1 MYHILQNLFV
11 PLEVPVDSEMYAIT
25 LHCFLL
31 LVCSGA
37 GLVLSKVYHIT
48 PLSSDP
54 CPVDPCL
61 TLTQF
66 VIDANKYVDYN
77 TTLIFQP
84 KRHILE
90 SECLIANIG
99 MFSMLSNS
107 SNAAIRI
114 TCNQLGRF
122 TIDSVHTFL
131 VSNLTFVG

>member
-1 MYHILQNLFV
+1 
-11 PLEVPVDSEMYAIT
+11 MYAIT
-25 LHCFLL
+25 LHLYLL

-48 PLSSDP
+48 PSSSDP
-54 CPVDPCL
+54 CPVEPCL
-61 TLTQF
+61 TLSQF
-66 VIDANKYVDYN
+66 VIDANDYVDYN
-77 TTLIFQP
+77 MTLIFQP
-84 KRHILE
+84 KGHILE

-122 TIDSVHTFL
+122 TIDSVHTLL